1 MQIWDTAGQERFK
14 TITQTYYK
22 GAMGIIMTYAINDLQ
37 SFNALENWMRQI
49 KTHASE
55 NVVKI
60 LVGNKSDCQDR
71 QVTYEQGK

>member
-1 MQIWDTAGQERFK
+1 
-14 TITQTYYK
+14 
-22 GAMGIIMTYAINDLQ
+22 MGIIMTYAVNDLQ

-60 LVGNKSDCQDR
+60 LVGNKSDCTDR